1 MGFFRYG
8 IELILMHFK
17 ELFARHGRNKLL
29 TEQGIQL
36 LGYSPAKFS
45 VLTMKPVCR

>member
-1 MGFFRYG
+1 MQRLEQLVG
-8 IELILMHFK
+8 K

-29 TEQGIQL
+29 TEQGI
-36 LGYSPAKFS
+36 SCWAMPAKFS